1 MALGLQM
8 TFLMARDHRKLH
20 AFEIADELA
29 LSVYRVTAALPSSER
44 FGLQSQLRRAAVSV
58 PTNIV
63 EGCARASGRDFLRFL
78 DIAFGSAREVNYLI
92 GLAQRLGMVDPA
104 EAANVEQL
112 GGRAAAALAALRASI
127 RAIASGP

>member
-20 AFEIADELA
+20 AFKIADELA

-58 PTNIV
+58 PTIV